1 MDALGRAVSS
11 TQKADAEIARFK
23 EAAHCELAKGKPDAS
38 RPAAEPS
45 AAAERT
51 FRDLFHVASVQ

>member
-1 MDALGRAVSS
+1 MDALGRAVSG

-38 RPAAEPS
+38 RPTAEPS

-51 FRDLFHVASVQ
+51 FRDLFHVVSVQ